1 MGLVPTELG
10 VTRQELVRLLGQPTD
25 TSVSCFAS
33 GQPMIWKYGDIE
45 YHFDESERVWLI
57 YTEDKNG
64 DPHVLGKLAG
74 R

>member
-1 MGLVPTELG
+1 MGSVPTELG
-10 VTRQELVRLLGQPTD
+10 VKRQELVRLLGQPTD
-25 TSVSCFAS
+25 ISVTCFAS

-45 YHFDESERVWLI
+45 YHFDEGERVWLI

-64 DPHVLGKLAG
+64 EPRVLGKLAG

>member
-1 MGLVPTELG
+1 MDAVPTELG
-10 VTRQELVRLLGQPTD
+10 VTREELVRLLGQPT
-25 TSVSCFAS
+25 VARFAS

-57 YTEDKNG
+57 YTEDENG
-64 DPHVLGKLAG
+64 DPRVLGELVG